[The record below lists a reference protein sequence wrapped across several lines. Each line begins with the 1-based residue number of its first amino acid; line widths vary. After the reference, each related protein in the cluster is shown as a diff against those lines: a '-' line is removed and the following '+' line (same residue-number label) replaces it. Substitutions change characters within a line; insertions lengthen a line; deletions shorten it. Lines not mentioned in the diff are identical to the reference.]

1 MSVFRVAL
9 NNVGQ
14 GQLDVNPLTGLQF
27 DPSIQRT
34 VYVMGPN
41 RINRL
46 LSDGDTFT
54 DCNYWKQFSVA
65 GGAADDLAFVELVSD
80 DGSIWADGASSN
92 IVDSSTLT
100 GAAGSVYATAGNEWD
115 IEGDYPGAYAVYT
128 RIINTAASGTV
139 SIQLNDAA
147 TFSLDGG
154 SEMVF
159 DIGDLSVTKVAV
171 QNNGS
176 GAVASPI
183 EVIALVKSVCNT

>member
-9 NNVGQ
+9 NNVDQ
-14 GQLDVNPLTGLQF
+14 GRLDINPLTTAQAS
-27 DPSIQRT
+27 PSIQRG

-46 LSDGDTFT
+46 LIDGETFT
-54 DCNYWKQFSVA
+54 DCNYWMQFA
-65 GGAADDLAFVELVSD
+65 YPQTTRELAFVEVVTD

-92 IVDSSTLT
+92 IVDSATLT
-100 GAAGSVYATAGNEWD
+100 GAAGSSYGTAGNEWD
-115 IEGDYPGAYAVYT
+115 IEGDYPGSYAVYT

-139 SIQLNDAA
+139 NIRLNDVA

-159 DIGDLSVTKVAV
+159 DIGDLSVQKVAV
-171 QNNGS
+171 ANNGS